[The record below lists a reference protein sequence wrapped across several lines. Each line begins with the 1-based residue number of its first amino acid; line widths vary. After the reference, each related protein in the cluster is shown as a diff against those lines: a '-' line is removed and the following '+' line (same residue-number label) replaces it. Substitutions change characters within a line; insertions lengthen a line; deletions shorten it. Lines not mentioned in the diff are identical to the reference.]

1 MILIN
6 REPFNS
12 EEFHNGEVIFKKTPV
27 ISQERNIIE
36 MYFKDNR
43 DIANLMFARQWL
55 TDVALP
61 ADCDLVMKYCPYERM
76 DREINDQLFS
86 MKYFAEI
93 LGKFNFKNIFI
104 LDPHSEVCVEQL
116 ENQGLDVYIIDLE
129 GYVRDV
135 IRQFG
140 PDYIC
145 YPDKGAYTKYPKVL
159 KNINITYFYG
169 QKTRDLANQGK
180 ITDYEL
186 VDAPDLKDK
195 KVLIIDDI
203 CCLGGTAYNAAL
215 KMKEA
220 GASEVAFYISHCED
234 GIFAGKILNEDTIY
248 EYKEEV
254 VDIIKLEDGKS
265 NKTGEQKTLKLN
277 IPVGKRYI
285 IDRVY
290 TADTML
296 LSKTHNN
303 ITIVD

>member
-93 LGKFNFKNIFI
+93 IAKFDFTNVYI
-104 LDPHSEVCVEQL
+104 LDPHSEVCVNTL
-116 ENQGLDVYIIDLE
+116 EDNGVNVHIVDLE

-145 YPDKGAYTKYPKVL
+145 YPDKGAYAKYPKVL
-159 KNINITYFYG
+159 SHIDIPYFYG

-186 VDAPDLKDK
+186 VDAPDLTGK

-215 KMKEA
+215 RMKET

-234 GIFAGKILNEDTIY
+234 GIFAGKILKPETLY
-248 EYKEEV
+248 EHREV
-254 VDIIKLEDGKS
+254 TGDMYNINGE
-265 NKTGEQKTLKLN
+265 KTGEQRTIELS
-277 IPVGKRYI
+277 IPVGSEYI
-285 IDRVY
+285 IDKVY

-296 LSKTHNN
+296 LSKTHDN

>member
-36 MYFKDNR
+36 LYFKDNR

-93 LGKFNFKNIFI
+93 IAKFDFTNVYI
-104 LDPHSEVCVEQL
+104 LDPHSEVCVNTL
-116 ENQGLDVYIIDLE
+116 EDNGVNVHIVDLE

-145 YPDKGAYTKYPKVL
+145 YPDKGAYSKYPKVL
-159 KNINITYFYG
+159 KNIDIPYFYG

-186 VDAPDLKDK
+186 VDAPDLKGK

-234 GIFAGKILNEDTIY
+234 GIFAGKILKPETLY
-248 EYKEEV
+248 EHREV
-254 VDIIKLEDGKS
+254 TGDMYNINGE
-265 NKTGEQKTLKLN
+265 KTGEQRTLELS
-277 IPVGKRYI
+277 IPVGSEYI

-296 LSKTHNN
+296 LSKTHDN